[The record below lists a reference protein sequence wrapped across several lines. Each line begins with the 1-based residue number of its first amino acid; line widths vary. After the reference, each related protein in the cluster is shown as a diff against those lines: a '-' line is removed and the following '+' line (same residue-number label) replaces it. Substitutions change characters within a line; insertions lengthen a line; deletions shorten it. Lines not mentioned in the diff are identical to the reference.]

1 MAAPDKSFT
10 TLLPLGASLDEH
22 KVACT
27 HSLLTKDSKWYAASC
42 AVYFV
47 ICLFDFIVV
56 PSWIGLNR
64 ESFVDLLPLVEGLE
78 ASVANTVVARPQWQP
93 LTLQGGGLFH
103 LAFGAIITGTSVYRN
118 KNTMSF

>member
-1 MAAPDKSFT
+1 MADKELKIPSV
-10 TLLPLGASLDEH
+10 LPLGASLDEQ

-42 AVYFV
+42 VVYFL
-47 ICLFDFIVV
+47 ICLFDFIIV
-56 PSWIGLNR
+56 PSWIGLTR
-64 ESFVDLLPLVEGLE
+64 ESYLDLLPLVEDLE
-78 ASVANTVVARPQWQP
+78 ASVASMVLARPQWQP